1 MSFLRRWSPS
11 YLTCCQIKITRY
23 CLFFYYYIC
32 TKISAV
38 YQDFLSKM
46 FFCVQWHNFMLTAT
60 LLVMLSFESTWNL
73 LCKLKHHYSKA
84 LIVQWPFVLLFLSG
98 RSLSQKH
105 LFSIMHSSW
114 RRWWK
119 ATSQTPCP
127 TALYILASSSSV
139 TRSLLGT
146 WQKSASCWTLW
157 SQSSSTWWTA
167 AL

>member
-1 MSFLRRWSPS
+1 MSFLKRWSPS
-11 YLTCCQIKITRY
+11 CLTCCQIKITRY

-32 TKISAV
+32 TKISAIYPECV
-38 YQDFLSKM
+38 
-46 FFCVQWHNFMLTAT
+46 FFCVQWHNLMLTAT
-60 LLVMLSFESTWNL
+60 LLSFVSTLNL
-73 LCKLKHHYSKA
+73 PWKMQHHFRKA
-84 LIVQWPFVLLFLSG
+84 LIVQWSFLLLFLSG

-119 ATSQTPCP
+119 AMSQTPCP

-146 WQKSASCWTLW
+146 WQKSASCWTSW
-157 SQSSSTWWTA
+157 SLSSSTWWTA